1 MNVCKYRL
9 VSSDLDG
16 NALPRW
22 VKLPTSHWPFYWQV
36 DLQAVFPPSLCVKY
50 LYLTTLGTFLL
61 FVVWNYRL
69 WSPAIPGRAP
79 ALTGEDSRFF
89 VWNYRLWWPATS
101 EPPLWPGTIPT
112 FCCVWIYRLWSPAIP
127 GRAPALTLLLARW
140 RKVNSFCRLLVTRL
154 RQLAVFTCATLDNH
168 KYCTDYI
175 TFHISWL
182 QFRLLL
188 RLQLQISKNYQKFNE
203 LNNLV
208 FYNNFSSF
216 KHVNIF
222 TNIIFWVH

>member
-1 MNVCKYRL
+1 MAMPSLGEWNY
-9 VSSDLDG
+9 
-16 NALPRW
+16 LPRIDPSTG
-22 VKLPTSHWPFYWQV
+22 KLTFKLSS
-36 DLQAVFPPSLCVKY
+36 PPHCVWNIC
-50 LYLTTLGTFLL
+50 TLGTFLL

-101 EPPLWPGTIPT
+101 EPPLWPGKIPT

-168 KYCTDYI
+168 K
-175 TFHISWL
+175 
-182 QFRLLL
+182 
-188 RLQLQISKNYQKFNE
+188 
-203 LNNLV
+203 
-208 FYNNFSSF
+208 
-216 KHVNIF
+216 
-222 TNIIFWVH
+222 